1 MGGRKRMLAFHRDY
15 PDAIAIVQPPVAQLP
30 ASARVPQPV
39 AQLPWH
45 QNETL
50 IEKADALRTTTDCC
64 PRQLSGNSGHLDL
77 AITRVPRRG
86 CGNVK
91 EFGHGG

>member
-1 MGGRKRMLAFHRDY
+1 MAGRKWMLAFDRDY
-15 PDAIAIVQPPVAQLP
+15 PDSITIGQ
-30 ASARVPQPV
+30 QPV
-39 AQLPWH
+39 AQLPESAKVPQPAAPLPWH
-45 QNETL
+45 QNGTL
-50 IEKADALRTTTDCC
+50 IEKTDASRAATDCC
-64 PRQLSGNSGHLDL
+64 PQQLSGNSGQLDL

>member
-1 MGGRKRMLAFHRDY
+1 MVGRKRILAFHRDY
-15 PDAIAIVQPPVAQLP
+15 PDAIAIGQPPVAQLP

-39 AQLPWH
+39 APLPWH
-45 QNETL
+45 QNGTL
-50 IEKADALRTTTDCC
+50 IEKTDASGVATDCC
-64 PRQLSGNSGHLDL
+64 PRQLSGNSGQLDL